1 MNDPINDLKETTQKK
16 EINMPGAI
24 VSGGADALNVARM
37 KSKIRIAYFSI
48 GPETDDSTA
57 LEELLSREDI
67 YIIYRETNFF
77 QSVYTC
83 VLTYYI
89 DGTDKKD
96 DKDTK
101 ESTSKV

>member
-1 MNDPINDLKETTQKK
+1 MNDPINDLKETNQKK

-24 VSGGADALNVARM
+24 VSGSVDALNVARM
-37 KSKIRIAYFSI
+37 RSKIRVAYFSI

-67 YIIYRETNFF
+67 YIVYRETNFF

-83 VLTYYI
+83 VLTHFL
-89 DGTDKKD
+89 
-96 DKDTK
+96 
-101 ESTSKV
+101 S